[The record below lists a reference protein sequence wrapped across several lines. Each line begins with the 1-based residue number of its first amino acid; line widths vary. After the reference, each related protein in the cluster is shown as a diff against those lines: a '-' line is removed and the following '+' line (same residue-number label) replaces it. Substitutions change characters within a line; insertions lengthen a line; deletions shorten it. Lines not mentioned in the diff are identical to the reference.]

1 MHNPMMH
8 LNECLTQLR
17 SLFQAPEQLSIYDIS
32 STSSEERQAV
42 STLTGL
48 INRSQPEVYLIYNQD
63 DRFWLE
69 QIPDSLPRRSMS
81 VSGGDVLGALI
92 QEYRTRIKGIV
103 IYDPAQQDTLNLAT
117 TIAGLRDGF
126 VADPELAA
134 SLQQQYHLPVID
146 DLRNYQWRSRLHM
159 YRWAQQSFL
168 RDTNNLLLAGLTPE
182 GLTPLRSLLV
192 ATRAFVYWLDAR
204 KYVPEP
210 QVDWLSERALFK
222 EILAN
227 YPAGALHLGWFPD
240 EGSGVQLTSQ
250 HALPVYASDYYQNL
264 EVWLSLPMADMPLPV
279 APAVQAS
286 KAPQKK
292 TYLSFTISD
301 GDNIQYCQHRLLQLW
316 RDNVRGSLPLGWTIS
331 PALPYFAPSLAKYY
345 LESATANDE
354 LIAAPSG
361 AGYMFPSHWPTQH
374 MQDFLDDTGEMMQAM
389 GLSTLEVLDTD
400 FLHGLG
406 LLPFSITGMGFLNK
420 RLQRTFTSLLT
431 PDGLRGILSGA
442 GTFWA
447 CWHLA
452 NKVPWYQSL
461 GLAMSVEQTVQLIT
475 TTAKIRR
482 QRPLFLNIYV
492 LAWRMSPSTLLEVMA
507 RLGDEYELVLPRDL
521 LAMLAQ
527 TL

>member
-1 MHNPMMH
+1 MQKYVVR
-8 LNECLTQLR
+8 LNESLMQLL
-17 SLFQAPEQLSIYDIS
+17 SLFQAPHSLAIYDIS
-32 STSSEERQAV
+32 SASLEVRQAV
-42 STLTGL
+42 STLVGL
-48 INRSQPEVYLIYNQD
+48 INRSQPEIYLIYNHD

-69 QIPDSLPRRSMS
+69 QIPDSLPRHSMNA
-81 VSGGDVLGALI
+81 SGNDTLGALI
-92 QEYRTRIKGIV
+92 QEYRTRIQGII
-103 IYDPAQQDTLNLAT
+103 IYDPSQQDTINLAT

-126 VADPELAA
+126 VATPELAA

-159 YRWAQQSFL
+159 YRWAQQNFL
-168 RDTNNLLLAGLTPE
+168 RDTNNLVLAGLTPE

-192 ATRAFVYWLDAR
+192 ATRAFVYWLEAR

-222 EILAN
+222 EILAT

-279 APAVQAS
+279 APVVQIS

-316 RDNVRGSLPLGWTIS
+316 RDNARGSLPLGWTIS

-354 LIAAPSG
+354 LVAAPSG
-361 AGYMFPSHWPTQH
+361 AGYMFPSRWPAQH
-374 MQDFLDDTGEMMQAM
+374 MQEFLADTGEMMQAM

-406 LLPFSITGMGFLNK
+406 LLPFSITGMGFLSK

-431 PDGLRGILSGA
+431 PDGLCGILSGA

-461 GLAMSVEQTVQLIT
+461 GLAMSVEQAVQLIT

-521 LAMLAQ
+521 LAMLTQ
-527 TL
+527 IL